1 MSAPTYLHGLGSIRE
16 EMVNIQLALAR
27 LVTEVDV
34 IAQKTTKSPSSN
46 DEVDAAQNARS
57 RKLWTNAAKTA
68 QVLTKAHKF
77 RPLLCPYLN
86 ENGKACSRR
95 LHGNQALIPHK
106 AWHKRHGHKLA

>member
-34 IAQKTTKSPSSN
+34 IAQKITKSPSS
-46 DEVDAAQNARS
+46 DDRRGLLVEVDAAQKAAEVLIKAR
-57 RKLWTNAAKTA
+57 
-68 QVLTKAHKF
+68 KF